1 MRLKLSP
8 AAPAAE
14 VANLLLWGEPL
25 QEPPGLSLS
34 SGRPDDTGSKEKR
47 REEVRPRWR

>member
-25 QEPPGLSLS
+25 QEPPGLSLRAGLTTPALRKS
-34 SGRPDDTGSKEKR
+34 DGRR
-47 REEVRPRWR
+47 

>member
-34 SGRPDDTGSKEKR
+34 LRAGLTTPALRKSDGRR
-47 REEVRPRWR
+47 